1 MEPGP
6 STPPLTSESP
16 TRTVGGHRGTQ
27 RDPQTQTARISVLS
41 VRRDQ
46 QKLAD
51 GGKNMWKIQRK
62 KCKYLTFSQVRRGCF
77 LQPGVCFQCRCSINM
92 TPRRT
97 ASSSA
102 QHLHYLFK
110 ETQKYVDTALISDG
124 SRYGKHWCSTS
135 DFKSGVNQNGMM

>member
-1 MEPGP
+1 MEPDP
-6 STPPLTSESP
+6 FTPPLTSESP
-16 TRTVGGHRGTQ
+16 TRTVGGHQSTR

-41 VRRDQ
+41 CASGSTEISRWR
-46 QKLAD
+46 QKYV
-51 GGKNMWKIQRK
+51 KIQRK
-62 KCKYLTFSQVRRGCF
+62 KCKHSTFSQLRRGCF
-77 LQPGVCFQCRCSINM
+77 LQHGVCFQCRCSINM